1 MEEELIPAWLFQQ
14 LNSLCNRGP
23 FANGRVTMGFAFDS
37 FYLPKEV
44 VVNIFN
50 QVRGLGIKTI
60 TSHYVPSLL
69 CKFTCILSS
78 PCILLLMRIHYS
90 GLNRRLT

>member
-1 MEEELIPAWLFQQ
+1 MEEELLPAWLFEQ
-14 LNSLCNRGP
+14 LISLCKAGP

-37 FYLPKEV
+37 FYLPKDV

-50 QVRGLGIKTI
+50 QVRSLGIKTI

-69 CKFTCILSS
+69 RKFACI
-78 PCILLLMRIHYS
+78 YWYV
-90 GLNRRLT
+90 